1 MGEADLGEMRVISRS
16 PTGMREDILEGELRL
31 TWRKGDAEEIALAE
45 ETFKKYIQ
53 RGWLAIGEGPGQKK
67 QIFTF
72 NPDLEKIVLAPLV
85 MGG

>member
-1 MGEADLGEMRVISRS
+1 VAEELGELRVIRTS
-16 PTGMREDILEGELRL
+16 PTGMQKDSAHGELRL
-31 TWRKGDAEEIALAE
+31 TWRTGDADEIARAE
-45 ETFKKYIQ
+45 KTFQAYLQK
-53 RGWLAIGEGPGQKK
+53 GWLAIGEGPGPKK

>member
-1 MGEADLGEMRVISRS
+1 MAKDLGELRVIRKS
-16 PTGMREDILEGELRL
+16 PTGIQKDSVQDELRL
-31 TWRKGDAEEIALAE
+31 TWRTGDADEIARAE
-45 ETFKKYIQ
+45 ETFQTYLQK
-53 RGWLAIGEGPGQKK
+53 GWLAIGEGPGPKK